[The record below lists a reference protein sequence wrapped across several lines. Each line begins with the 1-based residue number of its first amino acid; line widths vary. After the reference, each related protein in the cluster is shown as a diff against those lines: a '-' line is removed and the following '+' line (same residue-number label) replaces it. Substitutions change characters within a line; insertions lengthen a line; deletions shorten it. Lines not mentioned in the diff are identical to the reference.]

1 MKPHIKYV
9 GAGSWLCTEYSFIR
23 AARFGCVMSIQP
35 TVVASGDTPE
45 QAYRRYMQ
53 RLKTQSCSFQQ
64 MYRGEAMTPEQRIQ
78 R

>member
-23 AARFGCVMSIQP
+23 AARFGCVMSIP
-35 TVVASGDTPE
+35 ANGVASGDTPE
-45 QAYRRYMQ
+45 QAYRR
-53 RLKTQSCSFQQ
+53 RCNGSKTQSCSFQQ

>member
-53 RLKTQSCSFQQ
+53 RLKNPIVLFSADVQ
-64 MYRGEAMTPEQRIQ
+64 G
-78 R
+78 